1 MSTRVHICPCKREAE
16 TNKTTKAMVEV
27 KLRKCCGDRNQ
38 GMQFKNLE
46 KVERLTLLCTLARD
60 RKHSIT
66 ITLSK

>member
-1 MSTRVHICPCKREAE
+1 
-16 TNKTTKAMVEV
+16 MVEV